1 MDNRAVEQ
9 QPRNLNTLLLRRLSA
24 AVNGHAATAT
34 FACGG
39 SIPVVDRAA
48 APTIDPGK
56 NAICAPVKL
65 RCDFALLHDNA
76 SITFP
81 QDSDECRFSDKLMAL
96 LKRCEPATFGVGG
109 RDVLDQGYRKASK
122 LDPTCFSTNFHPHDC
137 AILNSI
143 QQILLPSTVRGG
155 LELAVGP
162 QAIKAELYK
171 LNVRS
176 PLYITCSKVHT
187 HTLIS
192 PQIYSGPSGRFRPHV
207 DTPRGP
213 TQFGSLVVCLPCYHE
228 GT

>member
-39 SIPVVDRAA
+39 SIPIVDS
-48 APTIDPGK
+48 IDPGK

-65 RCDFALLHDNA
+65 RCDFALLNDDA

-81 QDSDECRFSDKLMAL
+81 QYSDDYGFSDKLMAL
-96 LKRCEPATFGVGG
+96 LKRCEPATFGVRG
-109 RDVLDQGYRKASK
+109 RDVLDEGYRKASK
-122 LDPTCFSTNFHPHDC
+122 LDPTRFSTNFHPHDC
-137 AILNSI
+137 GILDSI

-176 PLYITCSKVHT
+176 LFYITCSKVHT
-187 HTLIS
+187 HTH
-192 PQIYSGPSGRFRPHV
+192 IYADILWPIR
-207 DTPRGP
+207 
-213 TQFGSLVVCLPCYHE
+213 
-228 GT
+228 

>member
-39 SIPVVDRAA
+39 SIPC
-48 APTIDPGK
+48 DPRK
-56 NAICAPVKL
+56 NTICAPVKL
-65 RCDFALLHDNA
+65 RCDFALLNDDA

-81 QDSDECRFSDKLMAL
+81 QYSDDYGFSDKLMAL
-96 LKRCEPATFGVGG
+96 LKGCEPATFGVGG
-109 RDVLDQGYRKASK
+109 QDVLDEGYRKASK
-122 LDPTCFSTNFHPHDC
+122 LDPTHFSTNFHPHDC
-137 AILNSI
+137 GILDSI

-162 QAIKAELYK
+162 QAIRAELYK
-171 LNVRS
+171 LNVGS
-176 PLYITCSKVHT
+176 DLSITCSGVRIP
-187 HTLIS
+187 IS
-192 PQIYSGPSGRFRPHV
+192 TQIYSGPSGRFRPHV